1 MVMNRRSWLVVAVAG
16 MGLAAAGCS
25 GKSVP
30 GSVSVSQQKMQEMLG
45 KRFPRDFPVAGL
57 LHLSLTAP
65 KLTMLPERNMV
76 NAVIPAELSGKVL
89 KEKYRG
95 DLNVDFA
102 LRYEPSDR
110 SLRAYQIKVNQ
121 LNMEGLAPGLGEM
134 LGTYATTLA
143 DQALGQVVLYQLQ
156 DKDLALVDALAIE
169 PGAITVTADGL
180 RVALVQKSAAGA
192 R

>member
-1 MVMNRRSWLVVAVAG
+1 MVMNRRAWLMVAVAG
-16 MGLAAAGCS
+16 MSLAAAGCS
-25 GKSVP
+25 GGVP
-30 GSVSVSQQKMQEMLG
+30 SSVSVSQQKLQEMLG
-45 KRFPRDFPVAGL
+45 KRFPREFPVAGL

-65 KLTMLPERNMV
+65 KLTMLPERNMI

-89 KEKYRG
+89 KDKYRG

-121 LNMEGLAPGLGEM
+121 LNMDGLAPGMSEM
-134 LGTYATTLA
+134 LGTYATALA

-156 DKDLALVDALAIE
+156 DKDLALVDALSVE
-169 PGAITVTADGL
+169 PGAITVTATGL
-180 RVALVQKSAAGA
+180 TVALVQKSPASP

>member
-1 MVMNRRSWLVVAVAG
+1 MNRRAWLMGAVVGV
-16 MGLAAAGCS
+16 GLAAAGCS
-25 GKSVP
+25 GGAVP
-30 GSVSVSQQKMQEMLG
+30 SSVSVSQQKLQEMLG
-45 KRFPRDFPVAGL
+45 KRFPREFPVAGL

-65 KLTMLPERNMV
+65 QLSMLPERNML

-89 KEKYRG
+89 KDKYRG

-121 LNMEGLAPGLGEM
+121 LNMDGLAPGMNEM
-134 LGTYATTLA
+134 LGTYATALA

-156 DKDLALVDALAIE
+156 DKDLALVDALSVE
-169 PGAITVTADGL
+169 PGAITVTPTGL
-180 RVALVQKSAAGA
+180 TVALVQKSAASP